1 MTAALGSLVVSLGL
15 DAAQYTQGLN
25 KAEYQAKQFAANLGK
40 SVEAG
45 VALAIGSLGA
55 IAAAGSAAFAFL
67 DRQAESIAA
76 FQGLSDKIG
85 DTAENIAS
93 LKLAADISG
102 TSFDAIAATSVKLT
116 TTLAKVDD
124 ESKGAAA
131 GIAALGL
138 NFEAFKRQSPVEQLD
153 ALAQGFAKFEDGPE
167 KTAVAIGILGKSG
180 ADMLGL
186 FQDLADGARRQVT
199 LTQAQIDA
207 ADAYSKQTARLRSE
221 VESLAQQTT
230 AGLIPSLSRLVDII
244 SETVKWTANS
254 EVGFTLLDTAM
265 RGVTTIIQTLVVVGS
280 DVAFVLRGIG
290 TEIGGVA
297 AQAAALM
304 RLDFRGFSAI
314 SDAMKADAAKARA
327 ELDAFQARVLAPTK
341 APAVGQPPAARPRLV
356 VPKSLFG
363 GSGSKGADD
372 DPAKKI
378 LDNALKAYESLARQ
392 EADLLR
398 SRNRMLDLYN
408 GENLI
413 STQGYYDGKRN
424 ALSESVVNQAALYD
438 KEIEAL
444 LAYQAKAKKATDRE
458 TAQGKIND
466 LTQKKA
472 DLYRDAGQA
481 AIEMGFAE
489 RKALEGLTR
498 ELDAVN
504 ADVLELTG
512 NLQAASKIRLDAQ
525 YSDLAARLT
534 ANGDG
539 AGLAQVQR
547 LKDLKTA
554 QAAFGQQT
562 EEVSRITEGLRLQE
576 ERIALA
582 RQLGSA
588 TELGALQQLG
598 AARQGAVAQMQAMV
612 TAQEAIAR
620 ASGSPA
626 LVMQAKQARLAL
638 DQLMATIDP
647 VADAINAKIDDG
659 LSTALFNVATG
670 AMTAKDAVKSM
681 FDTFARE
688 LLSFSAKDLAGTFRK
703 ALGGTEGGGLGGFF
717 SKALTSGGGSE
728 GDGLGGFF
736 SKALTSGGGTAGGGI
751 LDWFSSAFG
760 RASGGSVQP
769 WQMVRVNENGP
780 EMLDYGGKQYLMNG
794 ARNSRVMPLSAGGGG
809 SSIVNHINVLPGAT
823 RETGYQAARATAR
836 ELQRAGAR

>member
-1 MTAALGSLVVSLGL
+1 MTTALGSLVVSLGL
-15 DAAQYTQGLN
+15 DAAQYTQGLS

-67 DRQAESIAA
+67 DRQAESIAN

-85 DTAENIAS
+85 DTAESIAS

-102 TSFDAIAATSVKLT
+102 TSFESIAATSVKLT
-116 TTLAKVDD
+116 ATLAKVDD

-131 GIAALGL
+131 GIAALGI
-138 NFEAFKRQSPVEQLD
+138 NFEAFKKQSPVEQLD
-153 ALAQGFAKFEDGPE
+153 ALAQGFAKFEDGPA

-186 FQDLADGARRQVT
+186 FQDLADGAQRQVT
-199 LTQAQIDA
+199 LTQAQIDV

-254 EVGFTLLDTAM
+254 EVGFTLLDVAM

-314 SDAMKADAAKARA
+314 SDAMKTDAAKART
-327 ELDAFQARVLAPTK
+327 ELDAFQARVLAPQSAT
-341 APAVGQPPAARPRLV
+341 VGQAPAARPRLT
-356 VPKSLFG
+356 VPRGLFG
-363 GSGSKGADD
+363 GGGGKKGEADNS
-372 DPAKKI
+372 AKTA
-378 LDNALKAYESLARQ
+378 LDAQIKALEALNRQ
-392 EADLLR
+392 EEQALQAHVRL
-398 SRNRMLDLYN
+398 LDLYN
-408 GENLI
+408 GEALI
-413 STQGYYDGKRN
+413 STQDYYASRRAAQEQ
-424 ALSESVVNQAALYD
+424 ALAREVALFDQQIAAVEKFAAAASKASERESA
-438 KEIEAL
+438 
-444 LAYQAKAKKATDRE
+444 QAKVVDLTAKKADAYR
-458 TAQGKIND
+458 
-466 LTQKKA
+466 KA
-472 DLYRDAGQA
+472 GLA
-481 AIEMGFAE
+481 ATEMQFAE

-498 ELDAVN
+498 ELEAVN

-512 NLQAASKIRLDAQ
+512 NLAAASKIRLDAQ
-525 YSDLAARLT
+525 YSGLSDRLT
-534 ANGDG
+534 ANGDT

-547 LKDLKTA
+547 LKDLKGA

-562 EEVSRITEGLRLQE
+562 EEVGRITEGLRLQE

-582 RQLGSA
+582 RQLGST

-626 LVMQAKQARLAL
+626 LVTQAEQARLAL
-638 DQLMATIDP
+638 QQLQATIDP
-647 VADAINAKIDDG
+647 VADSINAKIDDG
-659 LSTALFNVATG
+659 LANALFNVATG
-670 AMTAKDAVKSM
+670 AMTAKDAVKGM
-681 FDTFARE
+681 FNTFARE
-688 LLSFSAKDLAGTFRK
+688 LLSMSTKDLAGSFRK
-703 ALGGTEGGGLGGFF
+703 ALTGGGEDGGIGGII
-717 SKALTSGGGSE
+717 SKALSGSGGG
-728 GDGLGGFF
+728 
-736 SKALTSGGGTAGGGI
+736 GGGI
-751 LDWFSSAFG
+751 GDWFSGLFG

-794 ARNSRVMPLSAGGGG
+794 ARNSRVMPLSGGGG